1 MFWGTNTIDIVY
13 FDIHFYYSLII
24 EAGNWYDEKC
34 TLNQYV
40 VYREVRDCC
49 SLLYR
54 WYMEGKVDIAKK

>member
-1 MFWGTNTIDIVY
+1 M
-13 FDIHFYYSLII
+13 I